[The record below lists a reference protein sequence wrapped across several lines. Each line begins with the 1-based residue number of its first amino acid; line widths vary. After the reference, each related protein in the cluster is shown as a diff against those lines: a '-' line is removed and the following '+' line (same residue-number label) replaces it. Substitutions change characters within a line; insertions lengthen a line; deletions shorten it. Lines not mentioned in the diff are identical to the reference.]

1 VQWLCADRRFHGRVV
16 LCQCRGA
23 TAIATMAKRSATQNR
38 FSASTPMLAAI
49 STKRLAYF
57 DEGLGEVLM

>member
-1 VQWLCADRRFHGRVV
+1 LNEIIAQRR
-16 LCQCRGA
+16 RGA

-57 DEGLGEVLM
+57 DEGSGEVLM

>member
-1 VQWLCADRRFHGRVV
+1 LNEIIAQRRHGDRDDGKEERDPKPF
-16 LCQCRGA
+16 L
-23 TAIATMAKRSATQNR
+23 S
-38 FSASTPMLAAI
+38 STPMLAAI

>member
-1 VQWLCADRRFHGRVV
+1 LNEIIAQ
-16 LCQCRGA
+16 RGGGETASA
-23 TAIATMAKRSATQNR
+23 TTAKRKANQNR